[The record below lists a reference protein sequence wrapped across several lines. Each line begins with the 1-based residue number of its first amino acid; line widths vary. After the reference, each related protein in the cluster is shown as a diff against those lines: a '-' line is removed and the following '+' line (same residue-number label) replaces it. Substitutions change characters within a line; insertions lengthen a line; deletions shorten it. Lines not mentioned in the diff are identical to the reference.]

1 MPVLELTTL
10 IKADINI
17 VFDLSRSIDLH
28 TISTKQTNEV
38 AIAGKTSGLI
48 DLHETVTWKAK
59 HFGIYQTLTS
69 KITKLEKPSLFID
82 EQEKGIFKYF
92 THEHHFKSIPW

>member
-17 VFDLSRSIDLH
+17 VFDLSRSIEYRSSYH
-28 TISTKQTNEV
+28 IN
-38 AIAGKTSGLI
+38 
-48 DLHETVTWKAK
+48 
-59 HFGIYQTLTS
+59 QTLTS

-82 EQEKGIFKYF
+82 EQENGIFKYF